1 MNVRDL
7 TPIEIADLLYA
18 AWLADR
24 GNGADGSDET
34 TRAALADRLGCDED
48 LRAEAWAAWQ
58 DELIADGR
66 NVDEAEY
73 WLDAEFVQPCPE
85 DHPTAD

>member
-24 GNGADGSDET
+24 GNEADGLDET
-34 TRAALADRLGCDED
+34 TRAALADRLGCDGTSR
-48 LRAEAWAAWQ
+48 LKPGPR
-58 DELIADGR
+58 GR
-66 NVDEAEY
+66 
-73 WLDAEFVQPCPE
+73 
-85 DHPTAD
+85 TS